1 MKTKNIYFAL
11 TGFAFAAVASFVFYQ
26 KFYLYHLAYREQT
39 QLFLLSGEY
48 INTYFH
54 RSAWLACLAGDFLT
68 QFYCFNY
75 IGALIITLSLLSLG
89 GLFYLALGKVKF
101 NFLCQNKQC
110 KGLPFWIKI
119 LLVLALMTWEAFRNF
134 GLDYE
139 LASTLSLIGGLSLF
153 LLCTSFPQKGHWIF
167 PILLTPLCYWLFG
180 YGVFMFLILCLIFE
194 INSHRYFLA
203 LLLIFISILT
213 PALLRQQYHFTC
225 KQAYQYPSNS
235 FFNKPNFIIEDLLK
249 LDVLSS
255 YGSWAKVAE
264 LTEKKDLQLAA
275 STYFYNLS
283 HAMQG
288 RLPIKLMDA
297 YQPGTLGLL
306 ITLEPKTPF
315 LSIWSSNEAW
325 FQLGDMTMAEHATI
339 LGMIFSPKRRSSR
352 MTKRLAEIN
361 MINGDTLA
369 SMKYLRL
376 LQKTIVYKGWAN
388 ERIPGHETDRVKKW
402 LLQKQSLLSTQD
414 TLRSAGNHTLS
425 LRALVNNHPENNLAL
440 DYLLCHDLLAKDI
453 DSFMA
458 DYLKYKGVGKE
469 MPNRLYSEALLIGL
483 TNRHASIEDVKQHL
497 IQADVVNDF
506 NAYNLQYEKDKG
518 SGNNLQASY
527 GKTYWFYY
535 HFATFN

>member
-11 TGFAFAAVASFVFYQ
+11 TGFAIFAVISFFFYQ
-26 KFYLYHLAYREQT
+26 SFYLYHLAYREQT
-39 QLFLLSGEY
+39 QLFLMSGEY

-75 IGALIITLSLLSLG
+75 TGALIITLSLISLG
-89 GLFYLALGKVKF
+89 GLFYVALGKVKF
-101 NFLCQNKQC
+101 NFLCQKQQC
-110 KGLPFWIKI
+110 IVLPFWVKM
-119 LLVLALMTWEAFRNF
+119 LLVIVLMIWEMFRNF

-139 LASTLSLIGGLSLF
+139 LSSTLSMIGGISLF
-153 LLCTSFPQKGHWIF
+153 LLCTYLPQKWHWILT
-167 PILLTPLCYWLFG
+167 ILLLPICYWLFG
-180 YGVFMFLILCLIFE
+180 YGVFLFLLFCVIFE

-203 LLLIFISILT
+203 LLLIVISIVT
-213 PALLRQQYHFTC
+213 PGLLRQQYHFTW

-235 FFNKPNFIIEDLLK
+235 YFSKPNFIIEDLLE
-249 LDVLSS
+249 LDVLSF

-264 LTEKKDLQLAA
+264 LSEKKNLQLAA

-325 FQLGDMTMAEHATI
+325 FQMGDMTMAEHATI
-339 LGMIFSPKRRSSR
+339 LGMIFSPKHRSSR
-352 MTKRLAEIN
+352 TTKRLAEIS
-361 MINGDTLA
+361 MINNDTLA
-369 SMKYLRL
+369 SFKYLRL

-388 ERIPGHETDRVKKW
+388 ERLPGHETDQVKKW
-402 LLQKQSLLSTQD
+402 LAQKQSFISKQD
-414 TLRSAGNHTLS
+414 TLRSAGNRTLS
-425 LRALVNNHPENNLAL
+425 LRALVNNSPENNMAL

-458 DYLKYKGVGKE
+458 DYIKYKGIGKE

-483 TNRHASIEDVKQHL
+483 TNRHASIEDVKKYL

-506 NAYNLQYEKDKG
+506 NDYNLQFEKDSG
-518 SGNNLQASY
+518 SGNNLQVNY

-535 HFATFN
+535 HFATFK